1 MKPVPGTEAASM
13 RVLKKLPVTVRGALR
28 LAEQFGDALVCVRHR
43 VDDSGSFRYTTV
55 ELLISK
61 TPIHARQE
69 NRVYVRIGAR
79 ELGLQDLA
87 RRVGA
92 QWDGRQRL
100 WLMPK
105 RLANLL
111 KLQARIVAK

>member
-1 MKPVPGTEAASM
+1 
-13 RVLKKLPVTVRGALR
+13 
-28 LAEQFGDALVCVRHR
+28 
-43 VDDSGSFRYTTV
+43 
-55 ELLISK
+55 
-61 TPIHARQE
+61 
-69 NRVYVRIGAR
+69 VYVRVGAR
-79 ELGLQDLA
+79 ELTLQDLM

-100 WLMPK
+100 WLVPK